1 MLFRSATTI
10 RLMGASAAA
19 LAAGLCLSPA
29 MAQQAGQAS
38 ADAATPATAA
48 PPAGEEIVV
57 TGSRLTNAGFSA
69 PTPVT
74 VVGAAEIARQ
84 GATTV
89 SEVLNQVPS
98 FRAQNTPA
106 TTAIFASNIGAATAD
121 LRGLGA
127 NRTLVLIDGRRVV
140 AATTQGGSLTPANVV
155 DLNMIPTSLI
165 ERSDIVTG
173 GASAQYGSDAVAGV
187 VNIIINTKLNG
198 FKGSVQYGQSD
209 YGDGKEYAASLAW
222 GMKLGDR
229 GHLVVGG
236 DYSDNKGTGDCYS
249 RPWCAAG
256 SNQVTNS
263 SRTNGIPAVNVLPN
277 TATATASRNGL
288 ITNGVLAGNEFSPDG
303 QSLVRHN
310 YGTYYGVGLF
320 QSGGGDGVNAFYEG
334 FPIVS
339 PVRRYA
345 TFAHADY
352 DLTDTIS
359 AFAELSYAHV
369 HGTTVGSQTRDFAPP
384 GITIQRDNAFLPQS
398 IVTAMTNAG
407 QTSFLM
413 GRIGDDLGNAY
424 STVNRSTFRGVAGLK
439 GKIGENWSWDGYY
452 QYGRTEYHQKQYNT
466 RINDLFTKAVDAVK
480 LPNGNIIC
488 RVNSP
493 TDFIAGTTTVN
504 TANDDPACAPLDLF
518 GQNHFSSAA
527 KSYAFGTAIQDTR
540 ISQQV
545 VAATLHGDLIDLWAG
560 PLSIAVGGEYR
571 HDSAFGTADPISVA
585 LRFYTSPGAPIDG
598 KINVKEGFFEAG
610 LPLARDMAFAKSL
623 DLNAAVRVTDYSTSG
638 TVTSWKVGGTW
649 EPVNALRFRV
659 TRSRDIRAP
668 NIFELYGPKQTSF
681 QSVLD
686 PAKGGAN
693 TLPQTI
699 LGGNPNLVPETAQ
712 TFTVGAVL
720 SPDFW
725 GLNRF
730 HFSVDYYDI
739 KLKNAIATLGSQVIV
754 NLCNQ
759 GNTALCNQVV
769 RDSTGTLVSV
779 SNTNLNLNRLNTR
792 GLDFEADYST
802 PLADA
807 IAGVPGNLSIR
818 ALATRVLRLTTIDP
832 TGTAIDRSGMIG
844 SPVSSPSGLPKWE
857 GNMSLTYTNGR
868 FSGTMQFRYVGPGVR
883 DVTLVG
889 PDDPRYQSL
898 LSATTCPAPLAA
910 ACTANINHAPSY
922 TYMNINAQYA
932 IIDDGNRKVEVFGA
946 INNLFNTDPP
956 NYLPSSY
963 GPTNNVLYD
972 VMGRYYRVGVRVS
985 F

>member
-1 MLFRSATTI
+1 MMHFRSATTI
-10 RLMGASAAA
+10 RLLGASAAA
-19 LAAGLCLSPA
+19 LAIGLCMSPA
-29 MAQQAGQAS
+29 MAADQQP
-38 ADAATPATAA
+38 AATPASAA
-48 PPAGEEIVV
+48 PADSEIIV
-57 TGSRLTNAGFSA
+57 TGSRLTTAGFSA

-74 VVGAAEIARQ
+74 VVGAAEITRQ

-106 TTAIFASNIGAATAD
+106 TTAIFASNIGASTAD

-165 ERSDIVTG
+165 ERSDVVTG

-198 FKGSVQYGQSD
+198 FRGSVQYGQSD
-209 YGDGKEYAASLAW
+209 YGDGKEYAGSLAW
-222 GMKLGDR
+222 GTNLGDR

-249 RPWCAAG
+249 RAWCAAG
-256 SNQVTNS
+256 QNQVTNS
-263 SRTNGIPAVNVLPN
+263 SRTNGIPAVNILPN

-288 ITNGVLAGNEFSPDG
+288 ITNGVLAGNEFTPDG

-320 QSGGGDGVNAFYEG
+320 QSGGGDGVNAFYEA
-334 FPIVS
+334 FPIVA

-345 TFAHADY
+345 TFGHADY
-352 DLTDTIS
+352 ELSDSIS
-359 AFAELSYAHV
+359 AFAELSYADV
-369 HGTTVGSQTRDFAPP
+369 HGKTIGSQTRDFAPP
-384 GITIQRDNAFLPQS
+384 GITIQRDNAFLPTS
-398 IVTAMTNAG
+398 IVQAMTAAN

-413 GRIGDDLGNAY
+413 GRIGDDLKNAF
-424 STVNRSTFRGVAGLK
+424 SEVHRNTFRGVFGLK
-439 GKIGENWSWDGYY
+439 GKITDTWSWDGYY
-452 QYGRTEYHQKQYNT
+452 QYGRTNYHQKQFNT
-466 RINDLFTKAVDAVK
+466 RINDNFTRAVDAVK
-480 LPNGNIIC
+480 NASGNIVC
-488 RVNSP
+488 RVNADAS
-493 TDFIAGTTTVN
+493 TT
-504 TANDDPACAPLDLF
+504 NDDPNCSPLNLF
-518 GQNHFSSAA
+518 GENHFSPQA
-527 KSYAFGTAIQDTR
+527 KAYAFGTAQQDTK
-540 ISQQV
+540 ITQHV
-545 VAATLHGDLIDLWAG
+545 LAATVHGDLFDLWAG
-560 PLSIAVGGEYR
+560 PLAIAAGGEYR
-571 HDSAFGTADPISVA
+571 EDMAHGTADPISMA

-598 KINVKEGFFEAG
+598 KIKVKEGFVEAG

-623 DLNAAVRVTDYSTSG
+623 DLNGAVRVTDYSTSG
-638 TVTSWKVGGTW
+638 TITSWKVGGTW
-649 EPVNALRFRV
+649 EPVNSLRFRI
-659 TRSRDIRAP
+659 TQSRDIRAP

-712 TFTVGAVL
+712 TFTVGAVVQ
-720 SPDFW
+720 PDFW
-725 GLNRF
+725 GLNGLR
-730 HFSVDYYDI
+730 FSVDYYDI

-754 NLCNQ
+754 NLCFQ
-759 GNTALCNQVV
+759 GNATLCNQVV

-792 GLDFEADYST
+792 GIDFELDYNT
-802 PLADA
+802 RLTGLG
-807 IAGVPGNLSIR
+807 IPGNLAFR
-818 ALATRVLRLTTIDP
+818 GLMTHVMRLTTIDP

-844 SPVSSPSGLPKWE
+844 SPVSSPSGLPSWE
-857 GNMSLTYTNGR
+857 GNFATTYTNGP
-868 FSGTMQFRYVGPGVR
+868 FSGTVQVRYVGPGVR

-889 PDDPRYQSL
+889 PDDPRYQTL
-898 LSATTCPAPLAA
+898 LTATTCPAPLAA
-910 ACTANINHAPSY
+910 ACSVNINHAPAY
-922 TYMNINAQYA
+922 AYVNINGQYKV
-932 IIDDGNRKVEVFGA
+932 IDDGNKKVELFFA
-946 INNLFNTDPP
+946 IKNLFNTDPP
-956 NYLPSSY
+956 NYLPSSF

-972 VMGRYYRVGVRVS
+972 VLGRAYRVGVRVE